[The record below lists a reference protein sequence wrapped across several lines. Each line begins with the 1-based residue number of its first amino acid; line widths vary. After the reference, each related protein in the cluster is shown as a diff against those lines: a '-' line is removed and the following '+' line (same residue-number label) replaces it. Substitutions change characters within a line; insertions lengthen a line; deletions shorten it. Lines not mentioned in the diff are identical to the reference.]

1 MHIAFLTTEYP
12 HSELTLKVGGIASFT
27 KNLAVALKKKGIKV
41 SVFLVSQT
49 KQKIIL
55 DNGIKVHLIKEKRK
69 KGFTWYVNRK
79 AIERYV
85 NRVVGKD
92 EIDVIE
98 APDWGG
104 LTAFMKFKIP
114 LVIRLHGTDSYF
126 CNLENRPVKFKNYY
140 FEKMA
145 LKRANKII
153 GVSSFVSNKTKEIF
167 NLKKKI
173 YIIYNAIDVTLFYSK
188 NTIVEKNTILYFGS
202 IIRKKGVLE
211 LSTIFNKV
219 VKSLPEA
226 KLILIGKDVI
236 DFYKHTST
244 LELLKNDFSVL
255 ALANFKHHT
264 EIPYTKVKSY
274 IAKAELVVLPSF
286 AEAFPMTWLE
296 AMAMEKKMVTS
307 DIGWAKELMINEN
320 TGFTVSPKNHELYAK
335 RIVDFLTNKKYDDL
349 PKNARQRIIEN
360 FNQDK
365 IVEQNIQFFKEI
377 I

>member
-41 SVFLVSQT
+41 SVFLVSQK

-335 RIVDFLTNKKYDDL
+335 RIVDFLTNEKYDDL
-349 PKNARQRIIEN
+349 PKML
-360 FNQDK
+360 DK
-365 IVEQNIQFFKEI
+365 EL
-377 I
+377 